1 MSRMLFKLHQKSK
14 SYEIYDIYFLHNAR
28 KIEYIKHISELLYF
42 IIDQT
47 YKTITTLLGT
57 RLELLTEKLSDMSK
71 IMRRLFTDQCYVP
84 GL

>member
-14 SYEIYDIYFLHNAR
+14 SYEIYDIYFLHIR
-28 KIEYIKHISELLYF
+28 RIEYIKYISERLYF
-42 IIDQT
+42 KIDQT